1 MRLRFAAAFLAVLT
15 GALLVAA
22 ASGAAMI
29 GIYRNG
35 MESTAQRAQL
45 IKLSGSSCVRGGS
58 DGALRIAIGKAT
70 DACSYRTP
78 VLGRNLEIAAT
89 ERLLSGTPTAL
100 QRKAYLALELRAG
113 AGAKYQ
119 LLAFPLQRKVQLV
132 KVTGEGTQY
141 LAVQKDV
148 KDLMGVNK
156 ANALRLRVL
165 KPAQGQAQLSAYVG
179 GTLVTEATDETA
191 GDLTGAA
198 SAVGVGAISGAN
210 GVIASVDDVVV
221 RVPVDFGAPSKD

>member
-1 MRLRFAAAFLAVLT
+1 MKTRSGAIFAVACLV
-15 GALLVAA
+15 ALL
-22 ASGAAMI
+22 ASVSAGAAMI

-35 MESTAQRAQL
+35 METTAQRAQL
-45 IKLSGSSCVRGGS
+45 IKLAGASCTRGGS

-78 VLGRNLEIAAT
+78 VLGKNLEISAI

-100 QRKAYLALELRAG
+100 QHKAYLALELRAG

-132 KVTGEGTQY
+132 KVTGEGSEY
-141 LAVQKDV
+141 LAVMKNV
-148 KDLMGVNK
+148 KGLMGVNK

-165 KPAQGQAQLSAYVG
+165 KPEPGHAQLSAYVG
-179 GTLVTEATDETA
+179 GSLVTEATV
-191 GDLTGAA
+191 
-198 SAVGVGAISGAN
+198 AVGAVGGAN

-221 RVPVDFGAPSKD
+221 RTPVNF